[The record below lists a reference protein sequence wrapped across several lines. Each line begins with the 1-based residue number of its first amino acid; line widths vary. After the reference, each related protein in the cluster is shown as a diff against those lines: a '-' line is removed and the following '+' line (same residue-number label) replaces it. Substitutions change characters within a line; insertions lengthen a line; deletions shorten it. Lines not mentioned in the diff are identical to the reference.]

1 MFKKASGEETLHNDG
16 FQVFKEQGI
25 KNIIEMFPRDL
36 EDIASKCNS
45 KDVFRT
51 KLGDIKQIQNLDFHM
66 LNRKLARLIGAE
78 EFDVLNNQYFC
89 KPPNY
94 KMTSAH
100 QDNAYF
106 ESYDNVFTFW
116 IPLQD
121 VNIYNSCMFYVPKS
135 HLNGLVEHKAIGTNV
150 RTRTGKT
157 GVSLYS
163 DFYKNEEFVQ
173 VDMGMGDI
181 LVHDKNTMHFSSANI
196 TDNYRLAITSIIRV
210 KSYGLDLS

>member
-1 MFKKASGEETLHNDG
+1 MFKFNNYTGSENLTSDG
-16 FQVFKEQGI
+16 FQVFSDAVISEKVSYYS
-25 KNIIEMFPRDL
+25 KDL
-36 EDIASKCNS
+36 ESIAKLVES

-51 KLGDIKQIQNLDFHM
+51 KLGDIKQIQNLYFAK
-66 LNRKLARLIGAE
+66 LNTELARLIGAE
-78 EFDVLNNQYFC
+78 EYEILNNQYFC

-106 ESYDNVFTFW
+106 DSDEDVFTFW

-121 VNIYNSCMFYVPKS
+121 VDILNSCMFYVPKS

-150 RTRTGKT
+150 RTRTGKK

-163 DFYKNEEFVQ
+163 DFYKNRDFVK
-173 VDMGMGDI
+173 VPMRGGDI
-181 LVHDKNTMHFSSANI
+181 LVHDKNCMHFSSPNI
-196 TDNYRLAITSIIRV
+196 TDDYRIAVTAIIKVI
-210 KSYGLDLS
+210 KYN